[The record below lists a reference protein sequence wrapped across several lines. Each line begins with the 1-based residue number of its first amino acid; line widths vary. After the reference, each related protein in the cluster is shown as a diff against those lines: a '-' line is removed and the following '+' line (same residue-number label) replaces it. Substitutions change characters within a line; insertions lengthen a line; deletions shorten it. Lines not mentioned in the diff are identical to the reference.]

1 MSLNSDFYQGKTI
14 STYQGFR
21 KHKAYLQSA
30 LSQEE
35 RELWIRVF
43 EKFYSMG
50 DQKIQS
56 EATTILF
63 LDILQELKFGLIE
76 VKVEQPAKPSKEE
89 QLDEDDKPGPM
100 KLVSFKLSESYYDG
114 VEYFLWDDKDK
125 NESFEMIRTDDVLR
139 FQFEY
144 AIFHFGIKTAMYF
157 GAIENLKQIIMESGQ
172 TIWGNT
178 EKREAKLM
186 SRLTMTLKAPELL
199 ELVEKLRWELFA
211 ANEEQ
216 MVKIASKGPQEEL
229 VKRRQ
234 KAKQDGKL

>member
-21 KHKAYLQSA
+21 KHKSYLQSG
-30 LSQEE
+30 LSEEE
-35 RELWIRVF
+35 RELWIQVF

-56 EATTILF
+56 DLTTLLF
-63 LDILQELKFGLIE
+63 LSILQELKFGLIE
-76 VKVEQPAKPSKEE
+76 IKVEQPAKPSKENR
-89 QLDEDDKPGPM
+89 LDDDDKPGPM
-100 KLVSFKLSESYYDG
+100 KLVSYKLCKSHYDG
-114 VEYFLWDDKDK
+114 VEYFLWDDATK
-125 NESFEMIRTDDVLR
+125 NENFEMIRTDDVLR
-139 FQFEY
+139 FQYEY

-157 GAIENLKQIIMESGQ
+157 GAIENLKQIVMESGQ

-216 MVKIASKGPQEEL
+216 MVKIASKGPQEDL

-234 KAKQDGKL
+234 KAKDNNQL